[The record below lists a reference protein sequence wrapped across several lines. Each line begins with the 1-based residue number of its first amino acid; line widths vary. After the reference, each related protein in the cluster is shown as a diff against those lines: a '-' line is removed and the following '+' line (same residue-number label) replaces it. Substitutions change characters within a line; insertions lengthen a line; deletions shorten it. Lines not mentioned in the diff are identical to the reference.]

1 MLITGLCRSRLL
13 PYVAL
18 AQRLENASCTGQ
30 RSEQPSRPDR
40 GLFLTSAST
49 DTWLPHWPT
58 IGAWPPGYRRG
69 RFPVDQVSPPAL
81 VDPVSTERFGD
92 GSRYIGPRSQ
102 PGGTGDHVI
111 LAAHRVIDG
120 DGHTK
125 RRSFAPVTG
134 LHRSNYQGPPGLR
147 VLLGG
152 SWPSS
157 VGSAQIVKHHL
168 PAPRHAGTRSGSRT
182 YHTSSLLGIH
192 VMNRPVTSQYRWRGV
207 CWRRVSVA
215 VYRRSVACRSRDR
228 RRLEARRE
236 QS

>member
-40 GLFLTSAST
+40 GPLPDFREHGYLVASLA
-49 DTWLPHWPT
+49 DYWCMAAWIPE
-58 IGAWPPGYRRG
+58 GAVPSGP
-69 RFPVDQVSPPAL
+69 SEPPAF

-182 YHTSSLLGIH
+182 YHTSSLLGF
-192 VMNRPVTSQYRWRGV
+192 TS
-207 CWRRVSVA
+207 
-215 VYRRSVACRSRDR
+215 
-228 RRLEARRE
+228 
-236 QS
+236 